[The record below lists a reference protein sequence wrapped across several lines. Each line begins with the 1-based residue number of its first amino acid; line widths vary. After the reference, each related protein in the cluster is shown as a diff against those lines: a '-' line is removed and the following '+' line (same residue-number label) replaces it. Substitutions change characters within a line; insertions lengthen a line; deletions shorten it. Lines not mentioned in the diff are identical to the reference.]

1 MNQLN
6 GSIQSILSVLI
17 KGIDQ
22 AFNRNVGGLTFEQR
36 RKKLVKYMEKK
47 RRRVW
52 RKKVNY
58 DCRKKVADGRLRI
71 KGKFVTYEQA
81 REQLG
86 MSSLEG
92 YNADEIR
99 NMIEKKSDNLS

>member
-1 MNQLN
+1 MNNLKGN
-6 GSIQSILSVLI
+6 LSSIFNTLA
-17 KGIDQ
+17 KGIEQ
-22 AFNRNVGGLTFEQR
+22 NFNRKIGGLSFER
-36 RKKLVKYMEKK
+36 RRLKLVKYIEKK
-47 RRRVW
+47 KYRVW

-86 MSSLEG
+86 VSLEG
-92 YNADEIR
+92 YGPEEIR
-99 NMIEKKSDNLS
+99 NLLEKKCDS